1 MNEAL
6 YYEDVEIGD
15 DLDTVERVVGL
26 EQVKA
31 FLATRE
37 GRLRGPSR
45 FTDDAHARGE
55 GLPGAIVPGGLN
67 VAMVSQLLTGW
78 SPSVTLKR
86 LEVVFRQTVPHNS
99 PLHIKGVVTAK
110 HVVHDEPQVECDVFM
125 EDELG
130 NPLVIGHATVVL
142 PRRSTSE
149 ESL

>member
-1 MNEAL
+1 MNEML
-6 YYEDVEIGD
+6 YYEDVDIGD
-15 DLDTVERVVGL
+15 DIEAVERVVGP

-31 FLATRE
+31 FLATRS

-86 LEVVFRQTVPHNS
+86 LEVVFRQVVPHNR

-110 HVVHDEPQVECDVFM
+110 QVVYHEPQLECDVFI
-125 EDELG
+125 EDEAG
-130 NPLVIGHATVVL
+130 NPLVLGYATVVL
-142 PRRSTSE
+142 PMRAG
-149 ESL
+149 